1 MAHRVLLTVFGRLPR
16 RLRRGIVR
24 TLTPSYTVGAV
35 CVVEGPEGEIALVRQ
50 RYRERWGLPGGL
62 LGRGEDP
69 RAAATREV
77 REEIGIEVVL
87 QGEPVVVVEPVVR
100 RVDVVFHA
108 VPESPRTAARPTS
121 PEVTAVEWFPKDA
134 LPELQPE
141 TVTALAALQRAG
153 TGPG

>member
-1 MAHRVLLTVFGRLPR
+1 MAHRMLLTVFGRLPR
-16 RLRRGIVR
+16 RLRRWIVR
-24 TLTPSYTVGAV
+24 GLTPSYTVGAV
-35 CVVEGPEGEIALVRQ
+35 CVVERPDGAIALVRQ

-69 RAAATREV
+69 RSAAAREV

-108 VPESPRTAARPTS
+108 APQSSDAAALPTS
-121 PEVTAVEWFPKDA
+121 PEVLAVEWFPKDA
-134 LPELQPE
+134 LPDLQPE
-141 TVTALAALQRAG
+141 TVTALAALKRAG
-153 TGPG
+153 MGPG